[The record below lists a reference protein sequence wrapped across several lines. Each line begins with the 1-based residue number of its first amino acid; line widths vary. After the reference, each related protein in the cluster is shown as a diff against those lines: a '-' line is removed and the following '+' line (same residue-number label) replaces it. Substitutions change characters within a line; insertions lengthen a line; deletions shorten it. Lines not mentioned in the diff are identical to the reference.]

1 MEMSGRLRKIVDASL
16 VAVEDRLLNGD
27 LMYDNKTGQMVR
39 KPVNMRDAHKV
50 AVDLMDKKKL
60 LDKEALEGPQ
70 EQQDDDRLLKL
81 AEKFASLVQA
91 KTEKPV
97 EIIDVEDVQI
107 KEAGLTPSSLDIEEK
122 QNAIHDQRQEGLQE
136 GEREVQLQ
144 ARDSESSLG
153 TDSAPSSS

>member
-1 MEMSGRLRKIVDASL
+1 
-16 VAVEDRLLNGD
+16 
-27 LMYDNKTGQMVR
+27 MY
-39 KPVNMRDAHKV
+39 
-50 AVDLMDKKKL
+50 KKKL

-81 AEKFASLVQA
+81 AEKFASLVTA

-107 KEAGLTPSSLDIEEK
+107 KENNDAL
-122 QNAIHDQRQEGLQE
+122 HDQRETGLQE

-153 TDSAPSSS
+153 TDGTPSSSQ

>member
-1 MEMSGRLRKIVDASL
+1 
-16 VAVEDRLLNGD
+16 
-27 LMYDNKTGQMVR
+27 MVR

-97 EIIDVEDVQI
+97 EIIDVEDVEI
-107 KEAGLTPSSLDIEEK
+107 KENEDAL
-122 QNAIHDQRQEGLQE
+122 HDQRQEGLQE
-136 GEREVQLQ
+136 GEREVQLET
-144 ARDSESSLG
+144 RDSPREVG

>member
-1 MEMSGRLRKIVDASL
+1 
-16 VAVEDRLLNGD
+16 
-27 LMYDNKTGQMVR
+27 
-39 KPVNMRDAHKV
+39 
-50 AVDLMDKKKL
+50 MDKKKL

-97 EIIDVEDVQI
+97 EIIDVEDVEI
-107 KEAGLTPSSLDIEEK
+107 KE
-122 QNAIHDQRQEGLQE
+122 QHAIHDQWETGLQE

-144 ARDSESSLG
+144 ARDSTSSLG
-153 TDSAPSSS
+153 TDGAPSSS